1 MCIRFGNRVYDGI
14 RYLALSGSEKYNFIY
29 NRIRYLVGVK
39 SGIKYFISQNYA
51 KIEVHSYDSLLLEKT
66 LTLKN
71 IVILIKRVF
80 NNL

>member
-29 NRIRYLVGVK
+29 NKIRYLVGVK

-51 KIEVHSYDSLLLEKT
+51 KIEVDSYDSLLLEKT

-71 IVILIKRVF
+71 IVILIK
-80 NNL
+80 